1 MMCNVCQQMF
11 DYLVFKS
18 DHVGLEKLVKET
30 NWTMPFPIAGRENQ
44 PMLHYSSIRALQE
57 SRKTCE
63 LCFLIESTRRE
74 NPERDFYSLELGK
87 DLDQKPFD
95 FC

>member
-1 MMCNVCQQMF
+1 MMCNVCQQIF
-11 DYLVFKS
+11 DYPVFKLG
-18 DHVGLEKLVKET
+18 HVVLEKLVKEA
-30 NWTMPFPIAGRENQ
+30 NWTMPFPVAGRENQ

-74 NPERDFYSLELGK
+74 NSEHGFYSQEQGK
-87 DLDQKPFD
+87 DLD
-95 FC
+95 